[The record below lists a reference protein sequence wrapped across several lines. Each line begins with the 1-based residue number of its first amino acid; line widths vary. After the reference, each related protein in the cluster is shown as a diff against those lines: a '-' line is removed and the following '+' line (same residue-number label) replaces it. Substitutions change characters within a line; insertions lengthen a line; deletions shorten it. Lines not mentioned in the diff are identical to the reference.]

1 MQTTDSSTTIDASI
15 QCFKIYITGYL
26 AFYAMVLGKP
36 ESSNYWCTWCDSLK
50 GWYGVPDLV
59 QNSVKWTCEK
69 LKQAKRQF
77 DNRTARSKKTNKG
90 VSAGMLL
97 DGVEPEDYIFPVLH
111 DQMGLV
117 NKSLEHL
124 LSFSE
129 LHIEKLPDGHTQ
141 TRKELLDA
149 QEARES
155 ATADKKSFNET
166 DKVRLDTFEN
176 EPETQSIARFK
187 TDWMMP

>member
-1 MQTTDSSTTIDASI
+1 M
-15 QCFKIYITGYL
+15 
-26 AFYAMVLGKP
+26 
-36 ESSNYWCTWCDSLK
+36 
-50 GWYGVPDLV
+50 V

-187 TDWMMP
+187 T